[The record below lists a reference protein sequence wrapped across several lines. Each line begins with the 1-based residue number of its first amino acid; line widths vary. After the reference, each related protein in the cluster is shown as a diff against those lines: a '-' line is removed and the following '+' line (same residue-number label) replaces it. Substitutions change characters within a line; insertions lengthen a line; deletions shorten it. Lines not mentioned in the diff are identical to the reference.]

1 MKALIIEDDQEI
13 VESIA
18 LAFHIGWPEAQLIS
32 THLGQQGIEM
42 VESENPNI
50 IILDLGLP
58 DIDGFEVL
66 KQTRSFSTV
75 PIIILTAKTDE
86 SNIVKGLEW
95 GADDFIVKPC
105 GQLEL
110 LARIKARVRD
120 RNNHH
125 EDLPVSFG
133 ILRFDPLTRQLLS
146 GKKEIKLTAIES
158 HIIYHLMRNGNRVS
172 TYPRLAEDVW
182 GDDYPGSVD
191 SLRVHIRRLR
201 EKIEED
207 SSHPE
212 LILTKSGI
220 GYFLAKTVQ
229 SNT

>member
-13 VESIA
+13 VESVA
-18 LAFHIGWPEAQLIS
+18 LAFHMGWPEAQLIS
-32 THLGQQGIEM
+32 THLGQQGVEM
-42 VESENPNI
+42 VESENPHI
-50 IILDLGLP
+50 VILDLGLP

-66 KQTRSFSTV
+66 KQTRSFSAI

-120 RNNHH
+120 RNNHN
-125 EDLPVSFG
+125 EELPISFG
-133 ILRFDPLTRQLLS
+133 TLRFDPLTRQLLN
-146 GKKEIKLTAIES
+146 GTKEIKLTAIEA
-158 HIIYHLMRNGNRVS
+158 HIICHLMRNGNRVS

-207 SSHPE
+207 PSRPE
-212 LILTKSGI
+212 IILTKSGI
-220 GYFLAKTVQ
+220 GYFLAKKL
-229 SNT
+229 